1 MRLIDADALESVY
14 DDKYSL
20 GEIGRRE
27 RDDVVDALRYCATT
41 VDVMPVVRCEKCKH
55 WDRDWEPNH
64 SDGNQHFCPMIG
76 LVTTADF
83 FCKDGERKGGGE

>member
-41 VDVMPVVRCEKCKH
+41 VDAMPVVRCRDCKYRYVDGDNVRFNLCLLNH
-55 WDRDWEPNH
+55 NKVQSDDWYCA
-64 SDGNQHFCPMIG
+64 DG
-76 LVTTADF
+76 D
-83 FCKDGERKGGGE
+83 RKGGDE